1 MESYRN
7 PDQKAALNNTNSQYG
22 GDLEEKSDDGKKKPD
37 LKLQIEEG
45 SSLPEREFK
54 IVHTSHFPDVN

>member
-22 GDLEEKSDDGKKKPD
+22 DLEEKSDDGKKKPD
-37 LKLQIEEG
+37 LKL
-45 SSLPEREFK
+45 
-54 IVHTSHFPDVN
+54 